1 MLLGLRVV
9 LGMSGGVEKKFGY
22 IIDWSRGPWMMGY
35 VFRRMVKLSV
45 ENFKFATGKKRKM
58 HLP

>member
-1 MLLGLRVV
+1 MDDGI
-9 LGMSGGVEKKFGY
+9 FF
-22 IIDWSRGPWMMGY
+22 
-35 VFRRMVKLSV
+35 FRRMVKLSV